1 MRASAGPNCAS
12 RIARHLHG
20 SRQELLY
27 LFALQ
32 HLIHLSGE
40 EAMRAYLA
48 LAIALLLPS
57 AALATDAQPKEPPK
71 LPVLDVLSV
80 YRDLNDMC
88 LHRSGDGM
96 HALQACNTRDKVS
109 RILNGWGYCYGA
121 QGDEAA
127 QGQWHKCVQKELF

>member
-1 MRASAGPNCAS
+1 
-12 RIARHLHG
+12 
-20 SRQELLY
+20 
-27 LFALQ
+27 
-32 HLIHLSGE
+32 
-40 EAMRAYLA
+40 MRAYLA